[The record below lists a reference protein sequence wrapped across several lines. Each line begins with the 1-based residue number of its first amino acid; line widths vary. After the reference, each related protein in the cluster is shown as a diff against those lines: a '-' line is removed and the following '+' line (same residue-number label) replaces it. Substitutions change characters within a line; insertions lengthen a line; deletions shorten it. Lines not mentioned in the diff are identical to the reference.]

1 MDLFASVQNGVF
13 ICLQPTNLAFCFL
26 GVLIGT
32 LVGVLPGLGP
42 SAAIALLLPT
52 TFHIP
57 PVSAIIML
65 AGIYYGAMY
74 GGSTTS
80 ILVSIPGEAA
90 SVITTLDGYQMA
102 RKGRAGAALGI
113 AAFGSFIGGTL
124 SIIGLMFLAPPM
136 AEVALGFGPPEN
148 FAFLCLG
155 LLLVASLG
163 GGSFG
168 KAIMMAVLG
177 IFLGSIG
184 RDVIAGTPRFC
195 FGITDLM
202 DGIGIVPLVMGLF
215 GIAEVLFNLEESA
228 KRVVVANRIEG
239 LLPNGKDWKD
249 SIGAILRGTGIGFF
263 LGILPGG
270 GSIIAS
276 FASYSIEK
284 KISKEPEKFGTG
296 IIQGVAAPETANN
309 AATGG
314 AFIPLLTLGIP
325 CNAVMAVLVGAM
337 MIYGIHPGPTLIRE
351 HSDLFWGVIISMYF
365 GNIMLLILN
374 LPLIR
379 LWVKIL
385 KVPYPVLFPLILIFC
400 LIGAFSINN
409 NTFDVTLMVLFG
421 FLGYFMRKFR
431 YDAAPLIMA
440 FVLGPL
446 IEENLR
452 HSLLLSK
459 GSPIIFFTRPLAAV
473 LILVNLFLI
482 TRSLCKNFLQRRRAK
497 VIPKGAEITLEGG

>member
-1 MDLFASVQNGVF
+1 MDLFANLQNGVF
-13 ICLQPTNLAFCFL
+13 ICLQPINLLLCFV
-26 GVLIGT
+26 GVLVGT

-57 PVSAIIML
+57 PISAIIML

-80 ILVSIPGEAA
+80 ILVNIPGEAA

-113 AAFGSFIGGTL
+113 SAFGSFIGGTL
-124 SIIGLMFLAPPM
+124 SIVALMFLAPPL

-155 LLLVASLG
+155 LLLVSSLG
-163 GGSFG
+163 GASFI

-177 IFLGSIG
+177 VFLGSVG
-184 RDVIAGTPRFC
+184 RDVITGTPRFC

-215 GIAEVLFNLEESA
+215 GIAEVLLNVEETA
-228 KRVVVANRIEG
+228 QRVVVAKHIGG
-239 LLPNGKDWKD
+239 LLPNLKDWKD
-249 SIGAILRGTGIGFF
+249 SMGAILRGTGIGFF

-296 IIQGVAAPETANN
+296 MIQGVAGPETANN

-337 MIYGIHPGPTLIRE
+337 MIYGIHPGPMLIRD
-351 HSDLFWGVIISMYF
+351 HGDLFWGVIISMYF

-374 LPLIR
+374 LPLIG

-385 KVPYPVLFPLILIFC
+385 KVPYPILFPLILIFC
-400 LIGAFSINN
+400 LIGAFSLNN
-409 NTFDVTLMVLFG
+409 NIFDVTIMVLFG
-421 FLGYFMRKFR
+421 FVGYLMRKFR

-440 FVLGPL
+440 FVLGPM

-459 GSPIIFFTRPLAAV
+459 GSPMIFFTRPVAAA

-482 TRSLCKNFLQRRRAK
+482 IRSLYKYIVQGRSAK
-497 VIPKGAEITLEGG
+497 VIL